1 MHSRAGVT
9 RPMQGPN
16 PIDTKPPRSHRPKNA
31 ISSPSS
37 INSRV
42 SPFGSVIGS
51 LPTVESSK
59 KLARSALVG
68 PDIVPVPMRSP
79 GTSRQPVMEC
89 CASICAGVQ
98 RSEEHTSEL
107 QSLMRIS
114 YAVFCLK
121 TQNKHHIIRY
131 VTHKSYMVASI

>member
-68 PDIVPVPMRSP
+68 PD
-79 GTSRQPVMEC
+79 
-89 CASICAGVQ
+89 
-98 RSEEHTSEL
+98 RSEEHTSEI
-107 QSLMRIS
+107 QSLMRTS
-114 YAVFCLK
+114 YAVFCLQK
-121 TQNKHHIIRY
+121 KKNKYDNHD
-131 VTHKSYMVASI
+131 